1 MSAQALQHFV
11 ETDWLKEHLEDPNL
25 VILDCSWHFP
35 DAGDAWAEYKDEHI
49 PGALF
54 FDIDV
59 VSDTE
64 TKLPHMM
71 PGAGQFAEI
80 VGKMGIV
87 NDTAI
92 VVYDTYGF
100 YCAAARVWWMF
111 RIMGANNVKVLNGGM
126 PKWLDEDGPV
136 EEGEPKPGA
145 PRLFDARLDAARICT
160 TEQVVAI
167 MEDNSAQILDARS
180 PARFV
185 GDLPEPR
192 ACLRFGH
199 IPGSINI
206 FFKDFLEFD
215 GSLKPLDE
223 LRKILQ
229 NTPLDL
235 NRPIVTTCGSGV
247 TAAVM
252 NIILA
257 ELGVP
262 ETSMYDGSWAAWG
275 CEDTDYPVAMGPAR
289 NG

>member
-1 MSAQALQHFV
+1 MSEQALKHFV
-11 ETDWLKEHLEDPNL
+11 ETGWLKEHLEDPDL
-25 VILDCSWHFP
+25 VVLDCSWHFP
-35 DAGDAWAEYKDEHI
+35 DAGDAWAEYKEEHI

-59 VSDTE
+59 VCDTQS
-64 TKLPHMM
+64 KLPHMM
-71 PGAGQFAEI
+71 PGAEKFARL
-80 VGKMGIV
+80 VGEMGIGNETMV
-87 NDTAI
+87 

-111 RIMGANNVKVLNGGM
+111 HIMGAKNVKVLNGGM

-136 EEGEPKPGA
+136 EEGGPRPGP
-145 PRLFDARLDAARICT
+145 PRLFNAKADTARIYET
-160 TEQVVAI
+160 GQVVDI
-167 MEDNSAQILDARS
+167 MNDKSAQILDARS

-185 GDLPEPR
+185 GELPEPR

-223 LRKILQ
+223 VKKLIQ
-229 NTPLDL
+229 ATPLDL
-235 NRPIVTTCGSGV
+235 SKPIVTTCGSGV

-257 ELGVP
+257 ELGAP
-262 ETSMYDGSWAAWG
+262 ETAMYDGSWAAWG
-275 CEDTDYPVAMGPAR
+275 CEDTEYPVAMGPA
-289 NG
+289 